1 MKKLF
6 LLMIPVLAALM
17 SCSDGS
23 PEDPLKTPTE
33 LVKALRWLLT
43 CCPRRAR

>member
-23 PEDPLKTPTE
+23 PEDPSEDPN
-33 LVKALRWLLT
+33 
-43 CCPRRAR
+43 RAW